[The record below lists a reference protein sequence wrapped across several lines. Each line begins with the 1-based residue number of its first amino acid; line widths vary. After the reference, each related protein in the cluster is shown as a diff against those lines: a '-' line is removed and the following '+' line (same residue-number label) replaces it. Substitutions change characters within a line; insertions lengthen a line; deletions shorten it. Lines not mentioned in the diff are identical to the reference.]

1 MDRFTIFATLIG
13 YIAIAFCLMIGLYTM
28 YLCTWVLILVYRAIR
43 WVAYL
48 DPKENR
54 LVRSYEETIKIQGAN
69 YILSELRETTS

>member
-1 MDRFTIFATLIG
+1 
-13 YIAIAFCLMIGLYTM
+13 M

>member
-1 MDRFTIFATLIG
+1 
-13 YIAIAFCLMIGLYTM
+13 M
-28 YLCTWVLILVYRAIR
+28 YLCTWALILVYRAIR

>member
-1 MDRFTIFATLIG
+1 MVSVFA
-13 YIAIAFCLMIGLYTM
+13 M
-28 YLCTWVLILVYRAIR
+28 YLCTWALILVYRAIR